1 MKVTTKITYS
11 ASKLIKALP
20 KMIEDYIEDS
30 GNSTI
35 ENSRDIIKI
44 YQTIAEL
51 NSNLL
56 DLLKIVKSL
65 EEKIEDN
72 L

>member
-1 MKVTTKITYS
+1 MNDELIIFTDDELKLLQQLIND
-11 ASKLIKALP
+11 ASKN
-20 KMIEDYIEDS
+20 
-30 GNSTI
+30 GF